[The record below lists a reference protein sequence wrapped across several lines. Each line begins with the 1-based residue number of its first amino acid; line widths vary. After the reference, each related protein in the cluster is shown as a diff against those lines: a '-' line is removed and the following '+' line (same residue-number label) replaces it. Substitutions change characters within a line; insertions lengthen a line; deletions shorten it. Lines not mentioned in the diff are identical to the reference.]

1 MQKRIFV
8 VLLALAMVFC
18 FSAMAL
24 ADDFSIK
31 ISGAVEE
38 EVVITDT
45 QLAEL
50 EQVTA
55 TYRNINSGGTVTE
68 AEYTGFKLADLLALA
83 VPTGD
88 IESVTFIA
96 ADNYQSKPLMLNA
109 VYLNDLVPI
118 IVLAEGGYQVIVPQ
132 VTEDEVNNSRWVKEI
147 VEVKLNVAAAE
158 EEPAEEEP
166 VEEEPAF
173 VIPVPAKVVVS
184 NQALT
189 VDGQAVDVQAYNID
203 GANYFKL
210 RDLAALLTGSGS
222 QFNVG
227 YEAPNVIVTT
237 GEAYEAIEGDLVKG
251 EDKSASTV
259 PSAQVL
265 KVNGEQVDVL
275 VYNIGGN
282 NYFQLR
288 NLGEL
293 LGFAVDYDEATRTIS
308 VESAGYVPAEPA
320 EEAPAAA
327 AVTIGGTGFTAEQ
340 LLAATAVEGAFTNK
354 KGEEVAYKGVKVADL
369 IEELP
374 AADAALTLTTW
385 DNYPDVPAATG
396 ADLAEAVIMF
406 EVGGAAVANEH
417 EGVTYQFQLLI
428 AGQQVKLIS
437 VIAW

>member
-1 MQKRIFV
+1 MMRKRIFV
-8 VLLALAMVFC
+8 VLMAVAMVFC
-18 FSAMAL
+18 FSALAL

-38 EVVITDT
+38 EVVLTAT

-55 TYRNINSGGTVTE
+55 TYRSINRGGTIEET
-68 AEYTGFKLADLLALA
+68 EYTGFRVSDLIALA
-83 VPTGD
+83 TASGE

-96 ADNYQSKPLMLNA
+96 ADGFASKSPMMLDT

-118 IVLAEGGYQVIVPQ
+118 ITLVASDGYQVVIPQ
-132 VTEDEVNNSRWVKEI
+132 TAVDEVNKGSWVSKL
-147 VEVKLNVAAAE
+147 VEVKLNATA
-158 EEPAEEEP
+158 
-166 VEEEPAF
+166 VEEDPAF

-184 NQALT
+184 TQALT
-189 VDGQAVDVQAYNID
+189 VDGKAVDVQPYNID

-210 RDLAALLTGSGS
+210 RDLAALLKDGGSK
-222 QFNVG
+222 FNVD
-227 YEAPNVIVTT
+227 YEAPNMIVTT
-237 GEAYEAIEGDLVKG
+237 GQAYTPIAGDLVKG

-259 PSAQVL
+259 PSTQVL
-265 KVNGEQVDVL
+265 LVNGEQVDVL

-293 LGFAVDYDEATRTIS
+293 LGFGVDYDEASRTMI
-308 VESAGYVPAEPA
+308 VESAGYVPAEPE

-327 AVTIGGTGFTAEQ
+327 AVTIGETGFTAEQ
-340 LLAATAVEGAFTNK
+340 ILAATAVEGTYTNK
-354 KGEEVAYKGVKVADL
+354 KGEEVAYKGIKVADL
-369 IEELP
+369 IAELP

-385 DNYPDVPAATG
+385 DNYAGVPAATG

-406 EVGGAAVANEH
+406 ERKGEAIADDY
-417 EGVTYQFQLLI
+417 EGKIYQFQLLI
-428 AGQQVKLIS
+428 AGQQVKYIS
-437 VIAW
+437 VIGW